1 MRAAVFTGVGE
12 PLSIQERPDP
22 KPAPGQVVVRVGRCG
37 ICASDL
43 EMTRECVLT
52 ATPGS
57 VLGHE
62 FAGEVVELGSG
73 VDCLRV
79 GDRVAVLPAASACGR
94 CAGCRRGQPKECTGA
109 SGHGVRQPGGYAEYT
124 LAKAW
129 TSFHLPTS
137 LSLEDGALVE
147 PLAVALHGV
156 DMAGLQPGDRVLV
169 LGAGPIGLATV
180 FWARRRGAR
189 PVVAVATSPRRAGL
203 VDAVGG
209 SGFVTRGDDFPAAA
223 EEALAGAPDVV
234 FDCVGRH
241 GTLAD
246 AIAAVRR
253 RGTIVVLGACMH
265 PDSFVPVWALL
276 KEVTVRFALTYGME
290 DYDLTIR
297 TLASGAVEPR
307 AMVTDTISLDELP
320 TTLEQLRNPGSDCKV
335 MVDPWTNA
343 ATTGERTNPAGVAVV
358 GD

>member
-1 MRAAVFTGVGE
+1 MRAAVFTRVGE

-22 KPAPGQVVVRVGRCG
+22 APARGQVVIRVSRCG

-43 EMTRECVLT
+43 EMTRDCVLT
-52 ATPGS
+52 VTPGS

-62 FAGEVVELGSG
+62 FSGEVVELGRG
-73 VDCLRV
+73 VDRLHI

-109 SGHGVRQPGGYAEYT
+109 SGHGLRQPGGYAEYT
-124 LAKAW
+124 LANAW
-129 TSFHLPTS
+129 TSFHLPPS
-137 LSLEDGALVE
+137 LSFEDGALVE

-156 DMAGLQPGDRVLV
+156 DMAAIQPGDRVLV

-180 FWARRRGAR
+180 FWVRQRGAR
-189 PVVAVATSPRRAGL
+189 PVVVVATSPRRAGL

-209 SGFVTRGDDFPAAA
+209 SGFITRGDDLPAAA

-234 FDCVGRH
+234 FDCVGRQ

-265 PDSFVPVWALL
+265 PDSIVPVWALL
-276 KEVTVRFALTYGME
+276 KEVTVRFALTYGLD
-290 DYDLTIR
+290 DYDRTIR
-297 TLASGAVEPR
+297 TLDSGAVEPR

-320 TTLEQLRNPGSDCKV
+320 ITLEQLRTPTSHCKV
-335 MVDPWTNA
+335 MVDPWSGA
-343 ATTGERTNPAGVAVV
+343 ATTGERVSSAALPAV
-358 GD
+358 GS